1 VDPTTTAARTPLHT
15 RTIRIDGFARPDGLL
30 DVEARLTDVKHYD
43 LPGWGAGPLP
53 AGSPMHDM
61 AVTMTVDVD
70 GTIRAFEARTLAG
83 PHASC
88 PGGAANFSRLAGL
101 SIRKGFLK
109 AAAERIGGV
118 EGCTHI
124 RELLQ
129 QMATVA
135 FQSMREMRVKSY
147 TANPDRP
154 PPLIDSCIAW
164 AASGDWVR
172 VRFPKFWTGGSR
184 AGDVTAGDP
193 NGVR

>member
-1 VDPTTTAARTPLHT
+1 MDPTTTAARMPLHT
-15 RTIRIDGFARPDGLL
+15 RTIRLDGFARPDGLL

-43 LPGWGAGPLP
+43 LPGWGSGPLP

-88 PGGAANFSRLAGL
+88 PTGAASFSRLVGL

-109 AAAERIGGV
+109 AAVERIGGV

-147 TANPDRP
+147 TTNPDRP

-184 AGDVTAGDP
+184 AGDVAAGDP